1 MRKRFFAG
9 FAASVLAAGIMA
21 AVPMSAGAEA
31 SRAVDTNKFEFD
43 KYLIMDSDA
52 AVPGLSFT
60 YTIAPGTAVAAN
72 NIKAGPEGAKFTDG
86 AATKTITF
94 SSSDTVI
101 QDTDDYDTES
111 KVIDFDNEHG
121 NEKAAVKAL
130 EIDFSEVD
138 FPDPGIYRYVL
149 TETTTTDAA
158 ITYDAAP
165 AKYLDVIVTADE
177 TTHDP
182 VIASKILHYTKVT
195 DKGEEDVKVTGFN
208 NKFNTNDLA
217 FEKAV
222 SGNQASKNKYF
233 KFNVKLTAADGAY
246 EPADDYT
253 FVVSGSH
260 SHELEA
266 DDATYKKEVINAA
279 NNFTTLTY
287 AQLKE
292 GKDVYLKAGQK
303 LIIEDLP
310 RGISYLITEINEDY
324 TPTIA
329 VDRGDNEGFTADVNA
344 ATATDTSLTA
354 NTTVKFTN
362 NKDGAIPTGVIVA
375 VAVPA
380 ALSLVGF
387 IGVVTILI
395 KRRKDNTE
403 G

>member
-94 SSSDTVI
+94 SSSDTVVN
-101 QDTDDYDTES
+101 DDDYDTRMT
-111 KVIDFDNEHG
+111 IDFDGEHG

-130 EIDFSEVD
+130 EIDFSEVV

-149 TETTTTDAA
+149 TETTTADAA

-246 EPADDYT
+246 KPADDYT

-266 DDATYKKEVINAA
+266 DDATYKKEVINEA
-279 NNFTTLTY
+279 NDFTTLTY
-287 AQLKE
+287 AQLKA

-310 RGISYLITEINEDY
+310 TGIGYQITETEEDY

-329 VDRGDNEGFTADVNA
+329 VDNGDNEGFTADNDA
-344 ATATDTSLTA
+344 ATATDTSLTE
-354 NTTVKFTN
+354 NTVIKFTN
-362 NKDGAIPTGVIVA
+362 NKGGAIPTGVIVA

-395 KRRKDNTE
+395 KRSKDNTE

>member
-52 AVPGLSFT
+52 QVPNVSFT

-86 AATKTITF
+86 TATKTITF
-94 SSSDTVI
+94 SSSDTVVN
-101 QDTDDYDTES
+101 DDDYDITMT
-111 KVIDFDNEHG
+111 IDFDGEHG

-149 TETTTTDAA
+149 TETTTADAA

-182 VIASKILHYTKVT
+182 VIVSKILHYTT
-195 DKGEEDVKVTGFN
+195 TEDGEVKDHKVTGFN

-260 SHELEA
+260 SHELET
-266 DDATYKKEVINAA
+266 DDATYKKEVINTA
-279 NNFTTLTY
+279 NDFTTLTY
-287 AQLKE
+287 AQLKA
-292 GKDVYLKAGQK
+292 GKDVYLKTGQK

-310 RGISYLITEINEDY
+310 TGIGYKITETKEDY

-329 VDRGDNEGFTADVNA
+329 VDNGDNEGFTADNDA
-344 ATATDTSLTA
+344 ATATDASLTE
-354 NTTVKFTN
+354 NTVIKFTN